1 MVEEGAVKM
10 NRFDVLREI
19 LLTEKSNLLL
29 SGGQRYTFVV
39 DSRATKGQIAEAVE
53 AAFAVKVAS
62 VNVINCHGK
71 AKRVRS
77 KGRNRYTIVGRK
89 KKAMVALKDGHRID
103 VA

>member
-1 MVEEGAVKM
+1 MKNFEILK
-10 NRFDVLREI
+10 EI

-29 SGGQRYTFVV
+29 SEKQQYVFVV
-39 DSRATKGQIAEAVE
+39 DAGARKNQIASAVE
-53 AAFAVKVAS
+53 AAFGVKVVG
-62 VNVINCHGK
+62 VNVISCHGK

-89 KKAMVALKDGHRID
+89 KKAIVVLKEGNKID